1 MSSALRELLT
11 RPRSQYRVTAV
22 ALGIG
27 FVAIGLAFGFEQQF
41 SNWGVV
47 ATLVSAGAL
56 LVICGSLVPER
67 YLAGFFAFCVTIN
80 VAAAAY
86 ALLNPQPGP

>member
-1 MSSALRELLT
+1 MSSALREFLT

-27 FVAIGLAFGFEQQF
+27 FVVIGLAFGFEEQF

-56 LVICGSLVPER
+56 LAICGSLVPER
-67 YLAGFFAFCVTIN
+67 YLAGFFAFCI
-80 VAAAAY
+80 ASKISPGKAGGY
-86 ALLNPQPGP
+86 LLRR